1 MARLLMA
8 SARVISLDQDMTR
21 LRLDSPGACGGCRAQ
36 AACGGGGERVIDVA
50 LSPQLCAGDRVSLQM
65 PEAELNRSALL
76 AYLLPAASTLLG
88 ALALSAGG
96 DALAVLGAAS
106 GLGFGLVCLRI
117 CARRNSGYGVRV
129 FRSDSPSFHAE
140 LGAPDD
146 ETRERRIEG
155 PPPHPPSRG
164 ATDRLAA
171 LVHHQSAS
179 KKLFH
184 INGEV
189 S

>member
-1 MARLLMA
+1 MARLLIA
-8 SARVISLDQDMTR
+8 DAHVVSRDPEMTR
-21 LRLDSPGACGGCRAQ
+21 LRLDAAAACGGCRAQ
-36 AACGGGGERVIDVA
+36 AACGGGRLIEVPISA
-50 LSPQLCAGDRVSLQM
+50 PLCAGDRVSLQM

-117 CARRNSGYGVRV
+117 CARRTSGFGVRV
-129 FRSDSPSFHAE
+129 CRSDLP
-140 LGAPDD
+140 
-146 ETRERRIEG
+146 
-155 PPPHPPSRG
+155 
-164 ATDRLAA
+164 
-171 LVHHQSAS
+171 Q
-179 KKLFH
+179 
-184 INGEV
+184 GEV